1 MYRHVVVVV
10 VVVVDDDDNKR
21 TTGFR
26 SQDLQVMSLARFLC
40 AMERTICR
48 CRLDGSRRGRTHRC
62 RRLET
67 APARD
72 RTWNLR
78 NFIEIFNEPVSLG
91 KQFKCCSKRRAIGV
105 LFDDK

>member
-1 MYRHVVVVV
+1 MYRHVVVVVV

-40 AMERTICR
+40 AMERTNCR
-48 CRLDGSRRGRTHRC
+48 RRLDGSRRGRTHRC

-72 RTWNLR
+72 RTWTVTAGR
-78 NFIEIFNEPVSLG
+78 S
-91 KQFKCCSKRRAIGV
+91 CAIHYTTGAPC
-105 LFDDK
+105 